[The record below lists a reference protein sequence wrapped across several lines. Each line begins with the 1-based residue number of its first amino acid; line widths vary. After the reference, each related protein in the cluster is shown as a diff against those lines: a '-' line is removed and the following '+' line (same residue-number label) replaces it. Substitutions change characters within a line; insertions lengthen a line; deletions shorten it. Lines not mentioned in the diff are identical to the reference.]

1 MSRSTSKDLY
11 HPNKDVTN
19 FLINPENALKKDL
32 KPIKTSY
39 SNNRQLP
46 RGLFSSK
53 ANGPSEMI
61 KKKAGFE
68 SSLGRY
74 KYSVK
79 QQVSPKNQ
87 PHKIIKGTQEVKN
100 DSEMAMYNM

>member
-1 MSRSTSKDLY
+1 MSRSTSKELY
-11 HPNKDVTN
+11 HPNKDVTH

-53 ANGPSEMI
+53 AKAPPEM

-79 QQVSPKNQ
+79 QQVSPQNAQ
-87 PHKIIKGTQEVKN
+87 QKIIKGTQEVKN
-100 DSEMAMYNM
+100 DSELAMYNM